1 MADHPLRDLLPIP
14 PGVTDPNAY
23 EVFGLRA
30 PADDASLMKAAA
42 EAVADLKAKQTDTP
56 PDRWRAA
63 AAMVQSARDTLRDP
77 GRRAALDAAAEA
89 PMLDDPLAGI
99 LPPVRG
105 ATDPQ
110 DRTNHPPTADPPGPA
125 AVDPPPATD
134 TARTNALPSTPPAV
148 VASVDPVP
156 PVVAPPGDPSPLP
169 TPTVA
174 TVERPKKK
182 HRRKRGFPLLGC
194 LLTSG
199 IVSLTVVVGYL
210 AYVLNTGGGTLTIV
224 RDPGGV
230 TITTGTVD
238 PNAPPLVAPPAGSDA
253 PLPRRRI
260 TPKRTAPRDPVMG
273 SLAGDVP
280 VPEATSDVGTT
291 AADPSVEAVVNSAP
305 VNSSPVNSAP
315 VTSASVSETPRNDSG
330 PTGSSEKDDEV
341 INDVVALI
349 AKYQYAAA
357 VERADSASVADPTR
371 RSLIRGLSEL
381 ADLASYYRGG
391 ISRGLSSLQPA
402 STIEVAGRS
411 FVVVET
417 GRESVALMAD
427 RRTRSF
433 TLDDLPMTLAKHFAA
448 YAIDDGPTRD
458 LAEVA
463 YRSVMPTST
472 ADVREAEVQR
482 LKAMSTLPDGID
494 PEALAEAIRRI
505 PLPTER

>member
-42 EAVADLKAKQTDTP
+42 EAVANLKAKQTDTP

-63 AAMVQSARDTLRDP
+63 AAMVQRARDTLRDP
-77 GRRAALDAAAEA
+77 GKRAALDAAAEE

-99 LPPVRG
+99 LPPARG
-105 ATDPQ
+105 ATDPAEP
-110 DRTNHPPTADPPGPA
+110 RSAATPTDPPGSSLA
-125 AVDPPPATD
+125 DPPPAMG
-134 TARTNALPSTPPAV
+134 PAS
-148 VASVDPVP
+148 APPVP
-156 PVVAPPGDPSPLP
+156 TTPAAVGAVSSTVDTPGTPSPLP
-169 TPTVA
+169 RPTVA
-174 TVERPKKK
+174 TAERPRKKR
-182 HRRKRGFPLLGC
+182 RRKRGFPLLGC

-238 PNAPPLVAPPAGSDA
+238 PDAPPLVAPPAGSDA
-253 PLPRRRI
+253 PLPRRKI
-260 TPKRTAPRDPVMG
+260 TPRRTAPRDPVMG
-273 SLAGDVP
+273 LMAGDVP
-280 VPEATSDVGTT
+280 MPEATSDVDFN
-291 AADPSVEAVVNSAP
+291 AADPSVEAMANSASANSALVNSAP
-305 VNSSPVNSAP
+305 VSK
-315 VTSASVSETPRNDSG
+315 TPRDGSG

-341 INDVVALI
+341 IDDVVALI
-349 AKYQYAAA
+349 ATHQYDDAA
-357 VERADSASVADPTR
+357 ERADSASVADPAR

-391 ISRGLSSLQPA
+391 ISRGLLSLQPA

-417 GRESVALMAD
+417 GSESVALMAD

-463 YRSVMPTST
+463 YRSVMPTTT

-494 PEALAEAIRRI
+494 SQSLAEAINRI